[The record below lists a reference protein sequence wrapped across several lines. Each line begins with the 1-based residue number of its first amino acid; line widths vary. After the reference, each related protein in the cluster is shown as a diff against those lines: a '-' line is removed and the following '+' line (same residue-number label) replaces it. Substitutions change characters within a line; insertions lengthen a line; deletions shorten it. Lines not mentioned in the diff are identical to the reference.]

1 MIKKDEL
8 NLANIQLYWITEAEE
23 ALTVADHLLEKGDY
37 SYALF
42 WASICRKTSKG
53 YIR

>member
-8 NLANIQLYWITEAEE
+8 NLANIKSYWITEAKE
-23 ALTVADHLLEKGDY
+23 ALTAADHLLEKGDY

-42 WASICRKTSKG
+42 FGHLSVEKLLF
-53 YIR
+53 